1 MKIDKA
7 IALLITTTHLFAC
20 GLVANTTGRQVLEV
34 VTYLTGV
41 MDTSTQAEA
50 VPGMPSVRMT
60 TCVVKVQDAEEMTQ
74 RSPSIFLYQE
84 QAITKTLNLP
94 YRQRF
99 LQISPSA
106 DGQKVESATFVPRN
120 KQAWVGFCRQ
130 PLSERLVNVEDLGDY
145 RCSVFLEPTGS
156 QYIGQTQTEGC
167 PANYKGIV
175 TVTNKIILNADGME
189 TFDRGYDQK
198 GNQIWGSENHPYRY
212 QRVESE

>member
-7 IALLITTTHLFAC
+7 IALFITTTHLFAC
-20 GLVANTTGRQVLEV
+20 SLVANTTQRQVMEV
-34 VTYLTGV
+34 VKYLTGV
-41 MDTSTQAEA
+41 MDTTAQAEA
-50 VPGMPSVRMT
+50 IPGMPKVRMT
-60 TCVVKVQDAEEMTQ
+60 TCVVKVPDAEEMTQ

-84 QAITKTLNLP
+84 QAITKTLNQP

-106 DGQKVESATFVPRN
+106 DGEKVESATFVPRN
-120 KQAWVGFCRQ
+120 KLALVGFCRQ

-145 RCSVFLEPTGS
+145 RCSVFLKRSGS
-156 QYIGQTQTEGC
+156 EYIGQTQLEGC
-167 PANYKGIV
+167 PANFKGVV

-198 GNQIWGSENHPYRY
+198 GNQVWGAENRPYHY
-212 QRVESE
+212 QRVKSE